1 MLALVD
7 TTKQSKMKKAALP
20 VKKSAC
26 LQVCLQSKQSKLKP
40 VYSKKGQ
47 VKPTPDEKDPSR
59 RFYTSLLKQNKKSA
73 MAKKWCIER
82 GL

>member
-1 MLALVD
+1 MLATRKL
-7 TTKQSKMKKAALP
+7 KAALP
-20 VKKSAC
+20 LKKSAP
-26 LQVCLQSKQSKLKP
+26 LAVVCKQKQKP
-40 VYSKKGQ
+40 VYPKKGQ
-47 VKPTPDEKDPSR
+47 VKPTPDERDPSR